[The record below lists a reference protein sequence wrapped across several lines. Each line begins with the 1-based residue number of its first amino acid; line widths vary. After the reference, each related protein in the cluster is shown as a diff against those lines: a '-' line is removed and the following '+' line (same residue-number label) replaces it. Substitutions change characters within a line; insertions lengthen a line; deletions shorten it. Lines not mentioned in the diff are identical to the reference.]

1 LDVKF
6 IYNTEEVIFTEK
18 PHVLLTS
25 LGYINVR
32 NFPDKK
38 LIQTINTLKNFYN
51 YFYIFLLRLLD
62 FYIQKNDIEFMVYE
76 TNK

>member
-1 LDVKF
+1 MDVKF